1 MCVTV
6 HKHDGSTRTS
16 VLTSRFYVVFWGG
29 FCQLFTEQIALS
41 LNKFQYNK
49 NVLRELFLPQLML

>member
-16 VLTSRFYVVFWGG
+16 VLTLRFYVVFWGG
-29 FCQLFTEQIALS
+29 LPLFTEQIALS